1 MAQPYSTILVSPG
14 FRLPFFGC
22 QFPDKNI
29 ALIAARQSCRARSAL
44 DHTQRA
50 APATPGQ
57 WRLCSVL
64 CPSQHTSDARVVLYL
79 LNIRLSSAGLVAEVT
94 DDSEIR
100 LFLLFLF
107 YFIRRRS
114 HQLRLR
120 PRNGQSRRRVGR
132 AHRVRNLN
140 GLGPRPGR
148 GLPPTPSMPVEFGRA
163 CYRLT
168 YLSVGLPQPVKLKLN
183 SPSDLILV
191 TCPTLI
197 IESLD
202 SGTVTYESRRT
213 LSRRRT
219 LAVKTENSQ
228 PGFTGSLR
236 PGP

>member
-1 MAQPYSTILVSPG
+1 M
-14 FRLPFFGC
+14 
-22 QFPDKNI
+22 
-29 ALIAARQSCRARSAL
+29 
-44 DHTQRA
+44 
-50 APATPGQ
+50 
-57 WRLCSVL
+57 L

-107 YFIRRRS
+107 YFYS
-114 HQLRLR
+114 SVSLRLR

-148 GLPPTPSMPVEFGRA
+148 GLPPTPSMPIEFGRA

-168 YLSVGLPQPVKLKLN
+168 YLSVGLPVKLKLN

-197 IESLD
+197 MESLD

-213 LSRRRT
+213 
-219 LAVKTENSQ
+219 VKTENSQ